1 MTPTASL
8 HRRECRVPLRVPI
21 LLEVLA
27 GGRLPLFFES
37 VAEEI
42 SRSGFRLDL
51 GAEDQ
56 FPSAL
61 ELKRA
66 YRATVTF
73 GGKALEAVI
82 EFVWRRRERCGI
94 RFLAREK
101 GWIIN

>member
-1 MTPTASL
+1 MAETVSL

-27 GGRLPLFFES
+27 DSRLPCFFQS
-37 VAEEI
+37 IAEDI

-56 FPSAL
+56 FPAAL

-82 EFVWRRRERCGI
+82 EFVWRRRDRCGI